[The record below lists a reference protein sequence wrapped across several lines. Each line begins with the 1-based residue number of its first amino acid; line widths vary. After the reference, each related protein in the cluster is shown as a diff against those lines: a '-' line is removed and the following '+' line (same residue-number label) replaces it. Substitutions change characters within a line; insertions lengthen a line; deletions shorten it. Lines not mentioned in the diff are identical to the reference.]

1 MFTLG
6 SVGTKKMADWR
17 TSKRDKPPQV
27 IRKQNRK
34 VQIAQSGEELKGSSS
49 FWRRG
54 FARETPN
61 LHYTISRTICQV
73 KNAKKLHKSHS

>member
-34 VQIAQSGEELKGSSS
+34 VQIAQSREELKGSSFLFGGGVS
-49 FWRRG
+49 R
-54 FARETPN
+54 AKPQ
-61 LHYTISRTICQV
+61 ISIIPPAAQFV
-73 KNAKKLHKSHS
+73 K